1 MTMFQLFR
9 DKPPL
14 QIVIS
19 MLNKVG
25 IENLQDIKHTF
36 TKEDIADCLEDSC
49 WNDNII
55 LLKEYY
61 LPCKYRNYCVD
72 INEKKI
78 ITIIKQC
85 LRAYSYKLESK
96 EKYISGKKH
105 IIYYLKNY
113 NPPST
118 KKDNEC
124 LISFD

>member
-1 MTMFQLFR
+1 MFQLFR

-14 QIVIS
+14 HIIMS

-36 TKEDIADCLEDSC
+36 TKEDIANCLDDSC
-49 WNDNII
+49 WDDNIT

-72 INEKKI
+72 VSEKKI

-85 LRAYSYKLESK
+85 LRVYNYKLESK
-96 EKYISGKKH
+96 EKYIYGKKH
-105 IIYYLKNY
+105 IIYYLKNC
-113 NPPST
+113 NLSNN
-118 KKDNEC
+118 KKEKEC
-124 LISFD
+124 LVSFD